1 MAIASSPDEHSPAS
15 SLSRSYSAPA
25 KIKTAE
31 EDSNPDKPSFIRD
44 NFLTRTIL
52 APILFL
58 SFILSLA
65 IVDRKRRLEEDRKHG
80 VLTKRQR
87 LLYFWLYWEV
97 PRTPKNGRLR
107 SATEPCLSRTSA
119 LEHDSDSGDGSS
131 RRGSGYSEDC
141 GERDEAKILEI
152 KTLAEKRREARS
164 LSAEAFSIQNR
175 VLLGMGAFS
184 IGFGL
189 LCWATYLKFK
199 QLLGFI

>member
-1 MAIASSPDEHSPAS
+1 MMTSTSVESSGRSSPAS
-15 SLSRSYSAPA
+15 SLLRSKSAPA
-25 KIKTAE
+25 KIQTTD
-31 EDSNPDKPSFIRD
+31 DSDSPSFAKD

-65 IVDRKRRLEEDRKHG
+65 IVDRKRRLEEDRQHG
-80 VLTKRQR
+80 ALTNRRR
-87 LLYFWLYWEV
+87 LLYFSLYWKI
-97 PRTPKNGRLR
+97 PRSPRDGLR
-107 SATEPCLSRTSA
+107 SATEPYSGSTSGF
-119 LEHDSDSGDGSS
+119 EHDSDSAPSS
-131 RRGSGYSEDC
+131 RRGSSYSEDG
-141 GERDEAKILEI
+141 GERDEAKVLEI
-152 KTLAEKRREARS
+152 KTLAEKQREARS

-199 QLLGFI
+199 QLLGFV

>member
-1 MAIASSPDEHSPAS
+1 MTIASSPDQSPAS
-15 SLSRSYSAPA
+15 SLSRSFSAPA
-25 KIKTAE
+25 KIKAADE
-31 EDSNPDKPSFIRD
+31 KDPEKASFLRD

-65 IVDRKRRLEEDRKHG
+65 IVDRKRRLEEDRQHG
-80 VLTKRQR
+80 ILTNRQR
-87 LLYFWLYWEV
+87 LLYFWLYWKL
-97 PRTPKNGRLR
+97 PQTPKNDLR
-107 SATEPCLSRTSA
+107 SATEPCLGRTSA
-119 LEHDSDSGDGSS
+119 LEQDSDSGRSSS
-131 RRGSGYSEDC
+131 RRGSGYSEDY
-141 GERDEAKILEI
+141 GERDEAKMFEI
-152 KTLAEKRREARS
+152 KTLAEKQREARS

-175 VLLGMGAFS
+175 VLFGMGAFS

>member
-1 MAIASSPDEHSPAS
+1 MTVASPDHSPAS

-25 KIKTAE
+25 KIKTTDDN
-31 EDSNPDKPSFIRD
+31 DSDKPSFVKD

-65 IVDRKRRLEEDRKHG
+65 IVDRKRRLEEDRQHG
-80 VLTKRQR
+80 VLTKRQQ
-87 LLYFWLYWEV
+87 LLYFWLYWKI
-97 PRTPKNGRLR
+97 PQTPKDDLR
-107 SATEPCLSRTSA
+107 SATEPCLGRTSA
-119 LEHDSDSGDGSS
+119 LEHDSDSGRSSS
-131 RRGSGYSEDC
+131 RRGSSYSEDC
-141 GERDEAKILEI
+141 GERGEAKMLEI
-152 KTLAEKRREARS
+152 KTLAEKQREARS